1 MTQKKQHTLA
11 GRILRRTLGILL
23 GSLSVSLVVTGLF
36 VWLIRTD
43 EDRIL
48 RRENKQLAAQYETLR
63 QREQRVT
70 DAIAY
75 LQVRDHDIYHD
86 LFYTEAPSLEMYRSD
101 DFLAAL
107 DTLPQGDL
115 IVNTAQKADRLLADA
130 AAIEANFREIARLI
144 DSGRD
149 TLPPMALP
157 VNGISYAQIGASL
170 GPRMS
175 PMLKV
180 ELNHTGVDL
189 IVPQDSPVT
198 AAAAGTVSR
207 IDKTRKSLGNTVEIT
222 HPGGW
227 TTRYRCLG
235 EITVSQGQH
244 VSRGQIIGT
253 VGMSGSS
260 FSPHLHYEVV
270 RRDSLLRDPVSHL
283 FADVTPTEYMNM
295 LYMSAHTG
303 QSLD

>member
-1 MTQKKQHTLA
+1 MAGKKRHTLA

-48 RRENKQLAAQYETLR
+48 RRENKQLAARYETLR

-70 DAIAY
+70 EAISY

-86 LFYTEAPSLEMYRSD
+86 LFYTDAPSLEMYRSD
-101 DFLAAL
+101 DFLAAI

-115 IVNTAQKADRLLADA
+115 ILSTARKADRLLAEA
-130 AAIEANFREIARLI
+130 AGIEASFREIARLV
-144 DSGRD
+144 DRGRD
-149 TLPPMALP
+149 TLPPMAIP
-157 VNGISYAQIGASL
+157 VDGVSYTQIGASL

-180 ELNHTGVDL
+180 ELNHTGLDL

-198 AAAAGTVSR
+198 AAAAGTVSKV
-207 IDKTRKSLGNTVEIT
+207 DKTRKSLGNTVEIT

-227 TTRYRCLG
+227 KTLYRCLG

-253 VGMSGSS
+253 VGMSGNS
-260 FSPHLHYEVV
+260 FAPHLHYEVV
-270 RRDSLLRDPVSHL
+270 QRDSLFRDPVSCF

>member
-1 MTQKKQHTLA
+1 MAEKREHTRA

-63 QREQRVT
+63 QREQRVSN
-70 DAIAY
+70 AVGY
-75 LQVRDHDIYHD
+75 LQVRDHAIYQDI
-86 LFYTEAPSLEMYRSD
+86 FYADAPSLEMYRSD
-101 DFLAAL
+101 DFLAAI

-115 IVNTAQKADRLLADA
+115 ILHTARKADRLLADA
-130 AAIEANFREIARLI
+130 DVIEANFREIARLI
-144 DSGRD
+144 DRGRD
-149 TLPPMALP
+149 TLPPMSIP
-157 VNGISYAQIGASL
+157 VEGMSYTQVGASL
-170 GPRMS
+170 GERMS
-175 PMLKV
+175 PLLKV
-180 ELNHTGVDL
+180 GLNHTGLDL
-189 IVPQDSPVT
+189 IAPQDTPVT
-198 AAAAGTVSR
+198 AAAAGTVTR
-207 IDKTRKSLGNTVEIT
+207 ADKTGKTLGNTVEIS

-227 TTRYRCLG
+227 KTRYRCLG

-253 VGMSGSS
+253 VGMSGNA
-260 FSPHLHYEVV
+260 FAPHLHYEVV
-270 RRDSLLRDPVSHL
+270 RRDSLLLDPVSCL
-283 FADVTPTEYMNM
+283 FATVNPTEYMNM

>member
-115 IVNTAQKADRLLADA
+115 IVNTAQKANRLLADA

-144 DSGRD
+144 DRSRD

-235 EITVSQGQH
+235 EITVS
-244 VSRGQIIGT
+244 
-253 VGMSGSS
+253 
-260 FSPHLHYEVV
+260 
-270 RRDSLLRDPVSHL
+270 
-283 FADVTPTEYMNM
+283 
-295 LYMSAHTG
+295 
-303 QSLD
+303 